1 MDINESTSGN
11 AVIIQPVGRIDT
23 NTSGEFEEKL
33 VEVLDRSEINIVVDL
48 TEIDYISSSG
58 LRILLMAAK
67 KLKNLNGN
75 FILASM
81 NDHIKEVFEI
91 SGFTTIFTIT
101 SDTASAVDII
111 NKNA

>member
-67 KLKNLNGN
+67 KLKNLNG
-75 FILASM
+75 
-81 NDHIKEVFEI
+81 
-91 SGFTTIFTIT
+91 
-101 SDTASAVDII
+101 
-111 NKNA
+111 